1 MTQDEIINAASK
13 LGLSSMYDA
22 SRDTYSNWGD
32 KVLAFAK
39 LVAEAEREA
48 CAKVADEYAEQ
59 VLEHNFSKL
68 TAHTIRARGQA

>member
-48 CAKVADEYAEQ
+48 VAQMVEPWLLPEYVE
-59 VLEHNFSKL
+59 K
-68 TAHTIRARGQA
+68 IRARSPHD

>member
-48 CAKVADEYAEQ
+48 VAQMVEPWLLPEYVE
-59 VLEHNFSKL
+59 K
-68 TAHTIRARGQA
+68 IRARSTHD

>member
-1 MTQDEIINAASK
+1 MTQDEIISAASK

-39 LVAEAEREA
+39 LVATKEREA
-48 CAKVADEYAEQ
+48 VAQMVEPWLLPEYVE
-59 VLEHNFSKL
+59 K
-68 TAHTIRARGQA
+68 IRARGQA